1 MPVLDRLNWK
11 ERDGGQVERNWYWM
25 IWGYWADFE
34 KFAGGVFVDAE
45 RDAEVG
51 RMMLIEV

>member
-1 MPVLDRLNWK
+1 
-11 ERDGGQVERNWYWM
+11 M